1 MERLKVNWIPRATL
15 ALLAMVFC
23 SAAAPVR
30 AAGAVVTKTA
40 AQGTDK
46 AADTAMSVTSAA
58 AGSASI
64 VVLGDSLSA
73 EYGLPRDTGWVALL
87 RKKLT
92 QEHFDY
98 SVANSSI
105 SGDTTSGGLARLP
118 AALNRIKPKL
128 VIVELG
134 ANDALRGVP
143 LSTTKANLRTIIEK
157 SQAVNAKVLLVGMYV
172 PPNYGPDYSQKFHG
186 VYEKLAQEKHVQ
198 LVPFLLAGIEN
209 KPEMFQADQIHPT
222 PQAQPLLLN
231 NVWPV
236 LRPLLG
242 APSK

>member
-1 MERLKVNWIPRATL
+1 VNWTPRATL
-15 ALLAMVFC
+15 ALLAMVGC
-23 SAAAPVR
+23 AATAPARAADALANTAMAAPAAAP
-30 AAGAVVTKTA
+30 A
-40 AQGTDK
+40 
-46 AADTAMSVTSAA
+46 
-58 AGSASI
+58 I
-64 VVLGDSLSA
+64 VVLGDSISA
-73 EYGLPRDTGWVALL
+73 EYGLPRDTGWVNLM

-92 QEHFDY
+92 QERFDY

-118 AALNRIKPKL
+118 AAL
-128 VIVELG
+128 
-134 ANDALRGVP
+134 
-143 LSTTKANLRTIIEK
+143 TTEDNLRSIIEK

-186 VYEKLAQEKHVQ
+186 VYEKLSKEKHVP

-242 APSK
+242 TPSK